1 MIVWV
6 LGFIVDKLQNYHS
19 LARLAVLFYTV
30 VGKAAFYTIEVYRL
44 YFSSDFFRQPEKTA
58 VIALR
63 RNFLFRYAQL
73 KMTNFCQSQ
82 QARFERSS
90 NCGNF

>member
-6 LGFIVDKLQNYHS
+6 LGFIVDKLQNDHS

-44 YFSSDFFRQPEKTA
+44 YFSSDFFRLPEK
-58 VIALR
+58 
-63 RNFLFRYAQL
+63 
-73 KMTNFCQSQ
+73 
-82 QARFERSS
+82 
-90 NCGNF
+90 